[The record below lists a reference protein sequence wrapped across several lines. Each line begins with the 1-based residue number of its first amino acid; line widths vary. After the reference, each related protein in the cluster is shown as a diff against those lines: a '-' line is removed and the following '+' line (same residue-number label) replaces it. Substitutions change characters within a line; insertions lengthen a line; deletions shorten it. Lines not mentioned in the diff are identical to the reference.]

1 MRTESMKT
9 DCRKDFV
16 FLDFFSWNVDEDDD
30 GVDECDDE
38 EV

>member
-1 MRTESMKT
+1 MRIY
-9 DCRKDFV
+9 
-16 FLDFFSWNVDEDDD
+16 LDSKFMFGFFGFFFSGYVDEDDD